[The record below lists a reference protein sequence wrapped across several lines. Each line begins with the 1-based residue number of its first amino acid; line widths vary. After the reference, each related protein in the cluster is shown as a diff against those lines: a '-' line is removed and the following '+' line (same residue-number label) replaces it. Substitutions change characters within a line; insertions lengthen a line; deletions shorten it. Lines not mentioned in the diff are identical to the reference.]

1 MFFWFIGTAVLTVG
15 LVFRDPRFDYRLV
28 VVGSVLPIAD
38 GPVFGGVGPLHSVTV
53 SVALLAIV
61 MLATSGR
68 RPIRK
73 LLLGLPIGMILHL
86 VFDAAWNDTDT
97 FWWPLTGWELD
108 DASIPLVA
116 RGWWSVLLEVVGVV
130 VCAWLWRHNGLG
142 SSERRRRFL
151 ADGHLDAV
159 PDRFS

>member
-1 MFFWFIGTAVLTVG
+1 MFFWFIATAILTVG

-28 VVGSVLPIAD
+28 VVGSVLPILD
-38 GPVFGGVGPLHSVTV
+38 GLVFGGVGPLHSVTV

-61 MLATSGR
+61 MIATSGR

-97 FWWPLTGWELD
+97 FWWPFTGWGFD
-108 DASIPLVA
+108 DTSIPVVD
-116 RGWWSVLLEVVGVV
+116 RGWWSVPLEAIGVALCV
-130 VCAWLWRHNGLG
+130 WLWRHNGLG
-142 SSERRRRFL
+142 AAARRRRFL

-159 PDRFS
+159 PDRFA